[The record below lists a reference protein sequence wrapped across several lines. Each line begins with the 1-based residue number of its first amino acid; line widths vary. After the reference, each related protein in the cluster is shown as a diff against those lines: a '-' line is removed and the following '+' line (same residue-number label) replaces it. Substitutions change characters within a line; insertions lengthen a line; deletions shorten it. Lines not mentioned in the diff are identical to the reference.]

1 MQERVVI
8 ETVPGRLQA
17 EILRAMLEAKGI
29 AVWLSQESAA
39 AAIGLAMGPL
49 AQVDLLVEESQ
60 AQAALAVL
68 DDYRAGR
75 LGAGEEAQEPP

>member
-17 EILRAMLEAKGI
+17 EILRAMLESRGI

-49 AQVDLLVEESQ
+49 AQVDLLVEGSQ
-60 AQAALAVL
+60 AEAALAML
-68 DDYRAGR
+68 DDYRADR
-75 LGAGEEAQEPP
+75 LVTGEEAQEPP